1 VRWTIGQSNPI
12 TDALSRQGLE
22 RGALALR
29 RAFRDGSD
37 RQARSDMS
45 LVSLFGGLSLANAKL
60 GAVHGFAGPI
70 GGRFPAPHGAV
81 CARLLPLVV
90 ERNIRA
96 LRARAPEHPSLG
108 RYTDIAR
115 LFTGRASADALDAVA
130 WLGELVDE
138 LEIPRLAAYGLDAS
152 AVPELV
158 ARAQVASSMQGNPI
172 VLTPD
177 ELAHTL
183 EAAI

>member
-1 VRWTIGQSNPI
+1 M
-12 TDALSRQGLE
+12 A
-22 RGALALR
+22 
-29 RAFRDGSD
+29 
-37 RQARSDMS
+37 

-81 CARLLPLVV
+81 CARLLAPVV

-96 LRARAPEHPSLG
+96 LRARAPQHPSLE
-108 RYTDIAR
+108 RYREIAR
-115 LFTGRASADALDAVA
+115 IFTGRAEADPLDSVA
-130 WLGELVDE
+130 WLNELVEE
-138 LEIPRLAAYGLDAS
+138 LRIPRLGAYGLDPS

-158 ARAQVASSMQGNPI
+158 ARAQTASSMAGNPL

-177 ELAHTL
+177 ELAQAL
-183 EAAI
+183 EAAL